1 MPGVL
6 ADINSRMART
16 DRAVHYREQ
25 AERFRELART
35 ETQPSARNQLLEMA
49 VKYRK
54 LADDLASP
62 KRGA

>member
-25 AERFRELART
+25 AERFRDLAKAER
-35 ETQPSARNQLLEMA
+35 QPRARDQLLDVA
-49 VKYRK
+49 AKYRQ
-54 LADDLASP
+54 LADDLAGP
-62 KRGA
+62 KRGT

>member
-16 DRAVHYREQ
+16 DRAVHYRQQ
-25 AERFRELART
+25 AERFREMAST
-35 ETQPSARNQLLEMA
+35 ETQPRARDQLLEMA

>member
-25 AERFRELART
+25 AERFRDLAST
-35 ETQPSARNQLLEMA
+35 ETQPRARGQLLEW
-49 VKYRK
+49 
-54 LADDLASP
+54 P
-62 KRGA
+62 